1 MSFMNN
7 AFTSLAPL
15 MTETKIILMLL
26 PVVAFCYWVCI
37 VRKKRSFNLQELIV
51 LVFNVVGGITGVS
64 IFVGA
69 FKMADSSSEHA
80 IWSGIG
86 GFCIALFFFDQ
97 GRVFFRS
104 LLVCEVEPKTEKD
117 QPQI

>member
-1 MSFMNN
+1 MSFMESV
-7 AFTSLAPL
+7 FTSLAPL
-15 MTETKIILMLL
+15 MTEPKIILMLL
-26 PVVAFCYWVCI
+26 PIVAFCYWACV
-37 VRKKRSFNLQELIV
+37 VRKKRPFNLQELIV
-51 LVFNVVGGITGVS
+51 LVFNVVGGVTGVS

-104 LLVCEVEPKTEKD
+104 LLVCEVEPKTENDELQK
-117 QPQI
+117 